1 MKRSLGRWELL
12 GWLNDFL
19 SLDYSKVEDCAD
31 GIAYCQIFDAIYPG
45 KVPLHKLNFQAKT
58 QDEKL
63 KNLRILEKATRE
75 SGVLRPVQ
83 VEKIASGSFP
93 ENLAFLQYC
102 HGLVQKNCPGAHLQY
117 NAYRRRMEALE
128 KGGHR
133 AETRAHPMYKEYRE
147 KGWRGLG
154 GGIDASTSGST
165 DAMPERLYSSSLQHS
180 TKRDDLAPLD
190 FMQEAQRFSPDGQDH
205 RPIRQRQKT
214 SSKSR
219 SVAGGL
225 QGEDW
230 LSGKNLVASTQ
241 RGHETGVRH
250 SSFRPPPEK
259 HANEILFTSSGR
271 LLRELQPQRYSGL
284 VESESDE
291 DSQDRHGEMEI
302 KASSPL
308 IFDDP
313 DIDDLLQHQVDPRT
327 SESARMKSHQDV
339 SQREDHFMQE
349 KIEKLLSMMQQ
360 DLTSRLMSQAAK
372 REKIRQ
378 LQEER
383 DFYLDKLERISRLC
397 QQFPSS
403 LTSSQ
408 IDRVISADLSCF
420 HKV

>member
-1 MKRSLGRWELL
+1 
-12 GWLNDFL
+12 
-19 SLDYSKVEDCAD
+19 
-31 GIAYCQIFDAIYPG
+31 
-45 KVPLHKLNFQAKT
+45 
-58 QDEKL
+58 
-63 KNLRILEKATRE
+63 
-75 SGVLRPVQ
+75 
-83 VEKIASGSFP
+83 
-93 ENLAFLQYC
+93 LQYC

-259 HANEILFTSSGR
+259 VTTVASLMVPLTCSPNSTPMRSCSRHRGG
-271 LLRELQPQRYSGL
+271 Y
-284 VESESDE
+284 SESCNRRDTP
-291 DSQDRHGEMEI
+291 DSWRARVTRTLRTDME
-302 KASSPL
+302 
-308 IFDDP
+308 
-313 DIDDLLQHQVDPRT
+313 RW
-327 SESARMKSHQDV
+327 R
-339 SQREDHFMQE
+339 
-349 KIEKLLSMMQQ
+349 
-360 DLTSRLMSQAAK
+360 SRL
-372 REKIRQ
+372 
-378 LQEER
+378 
-383 DFYLDKLERISRLC
+383 
-397 QQFPSS
+397 PP
-403 LTSSQ
+403 
-408 IDRVISADLSCF
+408 
-420 HKV
+420 H